1 MVTNSES
8 LLHFTPFSPI
18 FRTYIFYL
26 SMYDLLSVVTT
37 CTRLRVSYIDTCIPC
52 SLLII
57 LLLLLSSTIFTIG
70 LYYIVQLLPNAT
82 DKSLKLKIWF
92 VSRDLCDRFQPEGE
106 LLQRSKP
113 RSTTFLHWSLIFE
126 PCYEDVVKS
135 AHWGC
140 GGREWGTRMRRTIR
154 EWRTLWDGRVGIG
167 SEENKSTVGSWCN
180 INTSWTPVSL
190 NSSNPM
196 IVNLLH
202 PLRSSITRGLP
213 STFFLLPRSSIP
225 TPLLYQYYRFL
236 SSINLTTFSV
246 TSFQNALAQMKTFN
260 PISEAG
266 NKSLSRVQIVV

>member
-202 PLRSSITRGLP
+202 PLRSYSWFAIHVLPPPTILDPYSIAIPVLP
-213 STFFLLPRSSIP
+213 LLVLHKFNNFLRHLLPKRTRSNEDIQS
-225 TPLLYQYYRFL
+225 
-236 SSINLTTFSV
+236 NLRSW
-246 TSFQNALAQMKTFN
+246 
-260 PISEAG
+260 
-266 NKSLSRVQIVV
+266 